1 MLDTLVA
8 DLTDV
13 RLWLIVLMVTVIG
26 LMEKL
31 AIYRA
36 GQRSV
41 ETELSDVLGYS
52 QERQARYEEMF
63 RTRGA
68 YILLLASI
76 PGIGAAMSAV
86 AGFVGV
92 ALAPFVIWVTISNL
106 IRNWLIVLFTGQLAS
121 LF

>member
-13 RLWLIVLMVTVIG
+13 RLWMIVILVTVIG
-26 LMEKL
+26 LIEKL

>member
-8 DLTDV
+8 DLTDL
-13 RLWLIVLMVTVIG
+13 RLWMIVILVTVIG
-26 LMEKL
+26 LLEKL

-41 ETELSDVLGYS
+41 ETELSDVLGYN
-52 QERQARYEEMF
+52 QERQARYEELF

-86 AGFVGV
+86 AGFVSV